1 MELEIVCT
9 SLESIAIA
17 EENGATRIELC
28 VNLGCGGL
36 TPTGGFL
43 SEAKKITNLP
53 LLPLIRFREGSF
65 AYSNMEK
72 NVMFDD
78 MRRLIDLGADGLV
91 VGALTG
97 TGNVDFDFVEQSL
110 EIAGTLPLT
119 FHRAFD
125 ECMHPE
131 ASLRTLKSMG
141 TTRVLTAGC
150 APTAADGIKNL
161 QTFLKLDDVPTI
173 LPGGGI
179 RASVVQELLNA
190 GATELHCAPHIS
202 MTTPP
207 NQKLFDGAFG
217 RIDGGEIKAIRKIID
232 DFMAL
237 S

>member
-43 SEAKKITNLP
+43 SEAKKTTKLP
-53 LLPLIRFREGSF
+53 LFPLIRFREGSF
-65 AYSNMEK
+65 AYSHAEK
-72 NVMFDD
+72 TIMLDD

-91 VGALTG
+91 VGALTSD
-97 TGNVDFDFVEQSL
+97 GNVDFDFVEKSL
-110 EIAGTLPLT
+110 EIAGPLPLT

-125 ECMHPE
+125 ECAFPE

-141 TTRVLTAGC
+141 TARVLTAGC
-150 APTAADGIKNL
+150 APTAADGIINL
-161 QTFLKLDDVPTI
+161 QRFLKMESVPLI

-179 RASVVQELLNA
+179 RTSMVQELLNA
-190 GATELHCAPHIS
+190 GATELHCAPHS
-202 MTTPP
+202 SVSQPP
-207 NQKLFDGAFG
+207 NQRLFDGAFG
-217 RIDGGEIKAIRKIID
+217 RIDGDEIKAIRQIID
-232 DFMAL
+232 DFKAL